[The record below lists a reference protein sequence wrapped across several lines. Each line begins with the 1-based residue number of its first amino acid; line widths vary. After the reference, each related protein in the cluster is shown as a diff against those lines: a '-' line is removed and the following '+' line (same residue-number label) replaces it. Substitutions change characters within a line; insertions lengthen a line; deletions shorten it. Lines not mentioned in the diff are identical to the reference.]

1 MSALTKAMTPW
12 EHELSQMLGAASH
25 IIPTD
30 NGRRVLS
37 EISFLVDLIDGM
49 IVTALDDPRDEKIE
63 RDIEN
68 RLWEWGRENEWL
80 FYELTEA
87 GWAA

>member
-1 MSALTKAMTPW
+1 MTPW
-12 EHELSQMLGAASH
+12 EHELSQMLGKAMSIADLGGLASVEKVLTAARA
-25 IIPTD
+25 T
-30 NGRRVLS
+30 V
-37 EISFLVDLIDGM
+37 EILDREIAA
-49 IVTALDDPRDEKIE
+49 ALDSPIDEKIE

-68 RLWEWGRENEWL
+68 RLWEWSRENEWL